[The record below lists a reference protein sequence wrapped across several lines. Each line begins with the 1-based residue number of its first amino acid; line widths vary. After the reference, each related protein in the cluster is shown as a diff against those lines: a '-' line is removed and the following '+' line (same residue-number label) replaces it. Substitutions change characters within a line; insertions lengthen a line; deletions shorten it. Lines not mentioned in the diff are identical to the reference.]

1 MATKLV
7 TLGHAE
13 AGQIIARDLTNSS
26 GGVLCS
32 KGTILTERL
41 IERLRKAQ
49 IAGVYVERPLTR
61 EDAEARKARLDQLQ
75 ARFEGVED
83 SIMLQLKAIME
94 RRLGAE
100 KEVE

>member
-1 MATKLV
+1 MGKKRIN
-7 TLGHAE
+7 LGQAE
-13 AGQIIARDLTNSS
+13 AGQIIAKDLTNSS

-61 EDAEARKARLDQLQ
+61 EDVEARKARLEQLQ
-75 ARFEGVED
+75 TRFEGVD
-83 SIMLQLKAIME
+83 DPVMLRLKAILE
-94 RRLGAE
+94 RRLGVEEEAE
-100 KEVE
+100 

>member
-1 MATKLV
+1 MAMKLI
-7 TLGHAE
+7 TLGQVE

-61 EDAEARKARLDQLQ
+61 EDAEAQKARLEQLQ
-75 ARFEGVED
+75 ARFRGVED
-83 SIMLQLKAIME
+83 TVMLQLKTIME
-94 RRLGAE
+94 RRLGGE
-100 KEVE
+100 EEVA

>member
-1 MATKLV
+1 MAMKLV

-49 IAGVYVERPLTR
+49 ITGVYVERPLTR
-61 EDAEARKARLDQLQ
+61 EDKEARQARLDGMR
-75 ARFEGVED
+75 ARFAGIED
-83 SIMLQLKAIME
+83 PVMLELKAIME
-94 RRLGAE
+94 QCLGAE
-100 KEVE
+100 EEVE

>member
-1 MATKLV
+1 MAMKLV

-49 IAGVYVERPLTR
+49 VPGVYVERPMTR
-61 EDAEARKARLDQLQ
+61 EDEEARKARLGQMR
-75 ARFEGVED
+75 ARFRGVED
-83 SIMLQLKAIME
+83 PVMLEIKAIIE
-94 RRLGAE
+94 RCLGGE
-100 KEVE
+100 EEVE